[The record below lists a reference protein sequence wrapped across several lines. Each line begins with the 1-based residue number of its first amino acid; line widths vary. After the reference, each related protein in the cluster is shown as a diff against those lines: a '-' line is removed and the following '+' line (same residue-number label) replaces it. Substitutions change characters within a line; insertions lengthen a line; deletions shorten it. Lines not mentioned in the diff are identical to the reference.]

1 MSTLSNLTIAQ
12 AATLREISF
21 IAKSSGLTEEEF
33 EPLGR
38 TKGKLTWEGIKRLQA
53 SPQGK
58 LILVTAITPTPH
70 GEGKTTITVGLSQG
84 LSKIGRTSIPAT
96 REPALGP
103 IFGTKG
109 GACGG
114 GYSQVLPM
122 EEINLF
128 FNGDFPAI
136 SAAHNLLSAMLDAHL
151 QHGNALGFDVRRPMW
166 PRTVD
171 MNDRALRQIM
181 VGMGGTANGVPREDG
196 FVITPASEIM
206 AVLCLADSLS
216 DLKKRVGRIIIGMK
230 RDQTPI
236 TANDLGATGAMT
248 VLLKDALR
256 PNLVQTIE
264 GGPALVH
271 GGPFANI
278 AHGCS
283 SILGTRCALG
293 LADFCVTEAGF
304 ASDLGAEKFMH
315 IAAPAIGRHP
325 DCIVLVATVRALK
338 HQGEGDLMVG
348 MENLRRHIRHLKNY
362 GPPVVVAINLFAAD
376 LPEELEQV
384 KEAALKEG
392 ADACEIADA
401 WMSGG
406 EGCMALAKAVEV
418 HSARTSTFCPL
429 YGPEV
434 TLEEKLTAVVQKAHG
449 GQGVSFS
456 EEAKKKISWLEKQG
470 MAHLPVCVAK
480 TQNSLS
486 DNPDLLNAPTGFDLN
501 VREIRVSAGAGF
513 IVCLCG
519 EMMLMPG
526 LSKKPAALQIDLDDE
541 GRITGL
547 F

>member
-12 AATLREISF
+12 AATLTEISS
-21 IAKSSGLTEEEF
+21 IAKSSGLSEEEF

-38 TKGKLTWEGIKRLQA
+38 TKGKLTWQGIKRLQT
-53 SPQGK
+53 GRRGR

-84 LSKIGRTSIPAT
+84 LRKIGRSSIPAT

-136 SAAHNLLSAMLDAHL
+136 TAAHNLLSAMLDAHL
-151 QHGNALGFDVRRPMW
+151 QHGNALGFDIRRPMW
-166 PRTVD
+166 PRTLDV
-171 MNDRALRQIM
+171 NDRALRQIL
-181 VGMGGTANGVPREDG
+181 VGIGGTANGVPREDG
-196 FVITPASEIM
+196 FVITPASEVM
-206 AVLCLADSLS
+206 AVLCLSESLA
-216 DLKKRVGRIIIGMK
+216 DLKKRLGRIIVGMK
-230 RDQTPI
+230 RDQTPL
-236 TANDLGATGAMT
+236 TADDLGATGAMT

-264 GGPALVH
+264 GGPALIH
-271 GGPFANI
+271 GGPFGNI

-293 LADFCVTEAGF
+293 MADFCVTEAGF

-315 IAAPAIGRHP
+315 IAAPVIGQHP

-338 HQGEGDLMVG
+338 HQGDGDLVTG
-348 MENLRRHIRHLKNY
+348 MENLRRHILHLKNY
-362 GPPVVVAINLFAAD
+362 GPPVVVAINLFASD
-376 LPEELEQV
+376 LPEEVDLV
-384 KEAALKEG
+384 KQEALRAG
-392 ADACEIADA
+392 ADACEVADA

-406 EGCMALAKAVEV
+406 TGCIDLARAVDE
-418 HSARTSTFCPL
+418 HSGRASSFCPL
-429 YGPEV
+429 YEPED
-434 TLEEKLTAVVQKAHG
+434 TLEEKLAYVVKNAHG
-449 GQGVSFS
+449 GRSVVFS
-456 EEAKKKISWLEKQG
+456 EEAKKKILWLEKQG
-470 MAHLPVCVAK
+470 MVHLPVCVAK

-486 DNPDLLNAPTGFDLN
+486 DNPQLRNAPVDFDLH